1 MKKAVKKAKPGRPPT
16 YDNPRTSIAARLQAP
31 LHARIKADAEAA
43 GRSISE
49 EIERRLERSFERQ
62 ALLDEVLT
70 LAYGPE
76 IAALLTK
83 TGGVVQQA
91 ALLRAAQGDTKLNL
105 RRVETELL
113 KELQRVMKEIDK

>member
-1 MKKAVKKAKPGRPPT
+1 MTEQKRRGRPTKAPIEGERASLGLRVT
-16 YDNPRTSIAARLQAP
+16 ADLKRRL
-31 LHARIKADAEAA
+31 DEAA
-43 GRSISE
+43 AASGRSQSQE
-49 EIERRLERSFERQ
+49 AELRLERSFERQ

-76 IAALLTK
+76 ITAFITK
-83 TGGVVQQA
+83 TGGVVQQV
-91 ALLRAAQGDTKLNL
+91 ALLRAAQGDTKFTL